1 MAGRAKAAREARR
14 TAMFHKFRLTELNLV
29 PLVDTFVSIVFF
41 ALTTQT
47 LGELAPMVN
56 GVTLPQASVGRP
68 ATHEITIGIASRPA
82 EVTLGG
88 TRVMTVQAA
97 ATAASNVPNEPLIIP
112 QLYAAL
118 RATAD
123 SIRGANDIPQ
133 DQSVNTT
140 LAVQADRGMRYDLL
154 ARVLQTARRAGFKN
168 VSLQVMKTGGEQTAA
183 QQQAS

>member
-1 MAGRAKAAREARR
+1 MSSRAKAAREARR

-47 LGELAPMVN
+47 LGELAPLVN
-56 GVTLPQASVGRP
+56 GVSLPQSTVGRP
-68 ATHEITIGIASRPA
+68 ATHEITLGIASRPA

-88 TRVMTVQAA
+88 TRVMTVQQAA
-97 ATAASNVPNEPLIIP
+97 QSVSNVPNEPLVIP
-112 QLYAAL
+112 ELYNQL

-123 SIRGANDIPQ
+123 SIRKVNDIPAN
-133 DQSVNTT
+133 QSVPTT
-140 LAVQADRGMRYDLL
+140 LAVQGDKGMRYDLL

-168 VSLQVMKTGGEQTAA
+168 VSLQVMKTGGGQAA
-183 QQQAS
+183 APQQAS